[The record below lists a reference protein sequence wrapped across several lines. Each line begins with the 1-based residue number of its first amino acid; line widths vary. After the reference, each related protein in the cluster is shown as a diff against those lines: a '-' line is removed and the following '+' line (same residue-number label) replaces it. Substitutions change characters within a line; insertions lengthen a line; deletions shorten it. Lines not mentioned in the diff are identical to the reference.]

1 MVQLSFV
8 LECSSQLGAEALG
21 LQPLLGPGTEGGTV
35 LDAALSLILRAYPS
49 SMSSIFVVVTDRS
62 FARGFIAWALARGV
76 PFANVQQGIF
86 TPPPAAPDSS
96 VVFMRDNLVLP
107 SNFDFAQFLSATGP
121 HVPPIVLL
129 DQELARRRHTGHH
142 IIVSQADY
150 VAACDSRRALVQRT
164 LLASLPSTAQESCHA
179 RIGLMG
185 NPSDGFHG
193 KTLSFLIRNFSATVT
208 VTATDDGRVE
218 VLPNPEADTLS
229 FARGGLGAL
238 GAHTAVNGYYG
249 GVRLVQAA
257 CHVFFQKCTQRG
269 LLVQH
274 CRGLSVAYETTI
286 PRMVGLSG
294 SSAIIVATF
303 RALVRFFGVDVQRD
317 LGIAPDELPTVI
329 LDVEREQLGISAGLQ
344 DRVVQTYGGLVHMD
358 FSPPLVPRASAL
370 VGGVYTKVDP
380 ALLPPMYLAY
390 NTLVGGDSGK
400 VHSTVKERWAQREPG
415 LVAGMQELAGLAD
428 EALVALRGTDA
439 KRLASLMTKNFGC
452 RRRLY
457 GDDVVGMK
465 NIAVIDLLFSLG
477 LSAKFTGS
485 GGAIVCMR
493 SDGLGWLEADHE
505 DKVVAAVLEHGFELI
520 RVVPAGP

>member
-1 MVQLSFV
+1 VVIVGGGFGGLYTALALAEQRRPPSILLIEPAERFV
-8 LECSSQLGAEALG
+8 FL
-21 LQPLLGPGTEGGTV
+21 PLLYE
-35 LDAALSLILRAYPS
+35 LLSGELRHWE
-49 SMSSIFVVVTDRS
+49 
-62 FARGFIAWALARGV
+62 IAPRYEELLAGRGV
-76 PFANVQQGIF
+76 AW
-86 TPPPAAPDSS
+86 
-96 VVFMRDNLVLP
+96 
-107 SNFDFAQFLSATGP
+107 
-121 HVPPIVLL
+121 
-129 DQELARRRHTGHH
+129 
-142 IIVSQADY
+142 
-150 VAACDSRRALVQRT
+150 
-164 LLASLPSTAQESCHA
+164 
-179 RIGLMG
+179 
-185 NPSDGFHG
+185 
-193 KTLSFLIRNFSATVT
+193 
-208 VTATDDGRVE
+208 
-218 VLPNPEADTLS
+218 
-229 FARGGLGAL
+229 
-238 GAHTAVNGYYG
+238 
-249 GVRLVQAA
+249 
-257 CHVFFQKCTQRG
+257 
-269 LLVQH
+269 
-274 CRGLSVAYETTI
+274 
-286 PRMVGLSG
+286 
-294 SSAIIVATF
+294 
-303 RALVRFFGVDVQRD
+303 
-317 LGIAPDELPTVI
+317 
-329 LDVEREQLGISAGLQ
+329 LQ

-370 VGGVYTKVDP
+370 VGGVYTKVDL